1 MQLKEGQFPN
11 NGGDLTKSNPNLLPR
26 CVSGLLLLNLHYLY
40 QKLNIDTNWWWLG
53 AGLMGVV
60 MVGCWFNGI
69 SIRMRKKKDMKR
81 KKKLKVKN

>member
-1 MQLKEGQFPN
+1 M
-11 NGGDLTKSNPNLLPR
+11 
-26 CVSGLLLLNLHYLY
+26 GLLLLKLFCLY

-69 SIRMRKKKDMKR
+69 DGVLIYVQVKKSDLHLFHCKYIGQ
-81 KKKLKVKN
+81 LVV